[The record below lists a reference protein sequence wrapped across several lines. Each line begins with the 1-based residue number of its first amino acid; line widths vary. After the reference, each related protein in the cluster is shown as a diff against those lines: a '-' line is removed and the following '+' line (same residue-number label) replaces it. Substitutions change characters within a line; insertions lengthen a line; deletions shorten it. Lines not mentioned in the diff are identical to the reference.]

1 MDLFEYI
8 LETMNYNL
16 YTDEYWFENILTE
29 DMITE
34 AVDIRKLGS
43 AIKKYVDKFLQWIFK
58 KARELFKFIKS
69 KFVKNNKDKEFVKNN
84 KDYGNELFDKDEVN
98 EYYNGILQERQN
110 DLEKGKESKS
120 DNIDYYLVC
129 FFYQVTHSMGIVED
143 LSAKGQFAR
152 TFETISK
159 EKANELY
166 AHLLFL
172 KNEAPQ
178 IVRNF
183 NVSNVKK
190 IFGVDETMAKKVVEE
205 GKPTINN
212 YFENTKL
219 IDRAFIE
226 LRKISNRSK
235 DKMDKNVTKI
245 QYRSYD
251 EKEIIYDVTICF
263 DVIYAYHKY
272 VVDAY
277 TESLNTGNADRI
289 DYIKKTR
296 SDDLEKC
303 DHYIEKFF
311 KTEYKIYTFEERVS
325 SDDKMSTRFEEVN
338 RAEAKFLHELD
349 IIKKMSIPYVKSN
362 SNEQGAKFYG
372 NEIRRVIT
380 MYTKVM
386 NRMNKLCRYY
396 ERIEND
402 KKKEE

>member
-16 YTDEYWFENILTE
+16 YTDEYLFENILTE

-34 AVDIRKLGS
+34 AVDIRKIGK
-43 AIKKYVDKFLQWIFK
+43 AIKNYVDKFLQWIFK
-58 KARELFKFIKS
+58 KAQDLFKFIKS

-110 DLEKGKESKS
+110 DLEDGKKS
-120 DNIDYYLVC
+120 DNIVYILTCY
-129 FFYQVTHSMGIVED
+129 FYQVTHSMGIVED

-235 DKMDKNVTKI
+235 DEIDKNITKI

-251 EKEIIYDVTICF
+251 EKEIIFDATACF

-338 RAEAKFLHELD
+338 RAEAKFLH
-349 IIKKMSIPYVKSN
+349 
-362 SNEQGAKFYG
+362 
-372 NEIRRVIT
+372 
-380 MYTKVM
+380 KV
-386 NRMNKLCRYY
+386 
-396 ERIEND
+396 
-402 KKKEE
+402 

>member
-1 MDLFEYI
+1 
-8 LETMNYNL
+8 
-16 YTDEYWFENILTE
+16 
-29 DMITE
+29 MITE
-34 AVDIRKLGS
+34 AVDIRKLGK
-43 AIKKYVDKFLQWIFK
+43 AIKNYVDKFLQWIFK
-58 KARELFKFIKS
+58 KAKDLFKFIKS
-69 KFVKNNKDKEFVKNN
+69 KFVKNNKDKDFVKNN

-98 EYYNGILQERQN
+98 KYYKELIQEHQEK
-110 DLEKGKESKS
+110 LEECKES
-120 DNIDYYLVC
+120 DNIDYSLHC
-129 FFYQVTHSMGIVED
+129 FFYQVSQSMGRVED

-159 EKANELY
+159 ENANELY
-166 AHLLFL
+166 ARLLFL

-183 NVSNVKK
+183 NVSYVMKT
-190 IFGVDETMAKKVVEE
+190 FGVDETTAKKVVEK
-205 GKPTINN
+205 GKSIINN
-212 YFENTKL
+212 YLESTKL

-235 DKMDKNVTKI
+235 DEMDKNVTKI

-251 EKEIIYDVTICF
+251 EKEIIHDVTTCF
-263 DVIYAYHKY
+263 DVIYEYHRY

-296 SDDLEKC
+296 SDMLEDC
-303 DHYIEKFF
+303 DYYIEKFF
-311 KTEYKIYTFEERVS
+311 KKEYKIYTFEEKVS
-325 SDDKMSTRFEEVN
+325 SDDKMSTRLDEVN
-338 RAEAKFLHELD
+338 RAEAKFLQELD
-349 IIKKMSIPYVKSN
+349 MIKKMSIPYVKSN

-396 ERIEND
+396 EPIEND